1 MANIEN
7 KTFCLIQITRFGD
20 LIQTLQVAKALKAQR
35 PDIRLVLV
43 ARDQFASPLSF
54 LLEKTFDRIYKFDVK
69 TELKKECSYKHL
81 NTYFSKFVEEISEEK
96 IDVSINFSF
105 SKSSNYLHSLI
116 ESKYKLGPTQNRQN
130 QIDIFDPWSSL
141 VQSMVMRGPF
151 NPFNIVDIYK
161 KVIGVT
167 PEATKKFEL
176 KKKDKITIHPFASH
190 HKKSWPVKKWK
201 EVIIKVLRANTDI
214 EINLVGAPNE
224 VEACKDL
231 LNDPVIDH
239 FKKRINNHVGKTN
252 FEQLFNI
259 LKESSH
265 FIGHDSMTGHLAK
278 LAQLPTLT
286 ISLGTVRPAETTP
299 YGHYSYSIAPKTKCF
314 PCFPNEKCETLQ
326 CHADISYQATS
337 QFINMFINNEEI
349 NAKTIKEQIN
359 VFHLNGLEILG
370 SEYTNANLFQ
380 MKSLTEESVGPKSV
394 MRTLLRILFLYKFSE
409 IEENVAFPKI
419 NNETYNVIYGC
430 LEGIQH
436 LYELSEFGKKYSKDI
451 LIELAKDNPS
461 LDLIKKL
468 SAKIDEIDNLQALVL
483 QPYPLLTPFVEYFQL
498 AKGNLKGSNL
508 VELSESNYVLFND
521 YSILTSTLHDLIT
534 KILSEHKLKNK
545 PVTGQAKD

>member
-1 MANIEN
+1 MASKEN

-20 LIQTLQVAKALKAQR
+20 MIQTLQVARSLKSQR

-43 ARDQFASPLSF
+43 AREQFATPLSF
-54 LLEKTFDRIYKFDVK
+54 LLEKTFDHIYKFDLK
-69 TELKKECSYKHL
+69 SELKKECTYKHL
-81 NTYFSKFVEEISEEK
+81 NTFFTDFVAQISEEE
-96 IDVSINFSF
+96 IDVSINFSY

-116 ESKYKLGPTQNRQN
+116 NSKFKLGPTQNRQN

-141 VQSMVMRGPF
+141 VQSTVMRGPF

-161 KVIGVT
+161 KVIGVA
-167 PEATKKFEL
+167 PETIESFDL
-176 KKKDKITIHPFASH
+176 KEKGKITIHPFASH
-190 HKKSWPVKKWK
+190 HKKAWPVKKWK

-224 VEACKDL
+224 AEACKEL

-239 FKKRINNHVGKTN
+239 FKKRINNYVGKTN
-252 FEQLFNI
+252 FEQLYKI
-259 LKESSH
+259 LEDSSH

-278 LAQLPTLT
+278 VANLPTLT

-299 YGHYSYSIAPKTKCF
+299 YGHHSYSIAPKTKCF
-314 PCFPNEKCETLQ
+314 PCFPNEKCDTLQ

-337 QFINMFINNEEI
+337 QFINMFINNEEV

-359 VFHLNGLEILG
+359 VFHLNGLEIFG
-370 SEYTNANLFQ
+370 SEFSDANLFR
-380 MKSLTEESVGPKSV
+380 MKNLTEDAIGSKEV
-394 MRTLLRILFLYKFSE
+394 MRTLLRILYLYKFSE
-409 IEENVAFPKI
+409 IEENVSFPKI
-419 NNETYNVIYGC
+419 NSETYNVVYGC

-451 LIELAKDNPS
+451 LIELAKDSPS
-461 LDLIKKL
+461 LDLIKQL

-508 VELSESNYVLFND
+508 VELSESNYILFND